1 MHLAQFYGDDAFL
14 VDAVTR
20 FIGAG
25 LGAGE
30 AGVVIATRPHREAV
44 EERLRARGV
53 DVAIAREQGR
63 YLTLDAAET
72 LSQVLIDGWPDAEL
86 FETVVGDVIARAAGG
101 HPRVHAFG
109 EMVALLWAEGKREA
123 TIRLEELWNALADR
137 RSFSLLC
144 GYPIAAFGGEGDG
157 TLFLRVCGEHS
168 EVVPAESYP
177 ALASPDERLRVVTH
191 LPQKAQALETE
202 MGQRKEAEAAR
213 QKTLRE
219 LMTLYAMGRILSA
232 ELDLQRLLQTLTDTA
247 TQLSG
252 AQFGA
257 FFYNA
262 TDDQG
267 GHYLYTLSGA
277 SQEAFEQFCTPRNTP
292 LLTPTFAGQGVVRL
306 DDVTKDP
313 RYGRN
318 VPHRG
323 TPMGRLPVRS
333 YLAVP
338 VRGRTSEVLGGLF
351 LGHPEPGVFTDDA
364 ERVVVGLAAQAAIA
378 IQNARLYEAER
389 NARAEAEAG
398 SRAKDEFLAML
409 GHELR
414 NPLSAVRNAIVTA
427 RLDPSRQVSALD
439 IAGRGADQLAR
450 LVDDLLDVARITQ
463 GRIALRTQ
471 RLPIATIVER
481 AVESVRQLIDERAH
495 TISVQLP
502 PHDAHVEGDSTR
514 LEQVVANLISNAAK
528 YTEPGGRIDVIV
540 ERQKDEVALRVRDN
554 GIGIG
559 PDMLPRVFDL
569 FAQADRGLDRAQGG
583 LGVGL
588 TVVKRLVDL
597 HGGRVEAHSDGIGKG
612 AEFVVRLPTVLP
624 GREDAVS
631 SEGAERACARVL
643 LVEDNGDAGESLMML
658 LELLG
663 HRARMVHHGSAALE
677 AARADPPDVM
687 LVDIGLPG
695 IDGYE
700 VARRVRQDPAL
711 RHVVLV
717 ALTGYGRDE
726 DRQRALGAGFDHH
739 LVKPV
744 NPETLESLVARLS
757 PTATSPQGLRLH

>member
-1 MHLAQFYGDDAFL
+1 MGAADTWAADAPDTSATSTSDRVHLAQFYGDDAFL

-72 LSQVLIDGWPDAEL
+72 LSQVLVDGWPDAEL

-109 EMVALLWAEGKREA
+109 EMVALLWADGKREA
-123 TIRLEELWNALADR
+123 TIRLEELWDALAGR

-157 TLFLRVCGEHS
+157 TLFLGVCGEHS

-191 LPQKAQALETE
+191 LQQKAQALETE

-323 TPMGRLPVRS
+323 TPMGRLPVTS

-364 ERVVVGLAAQAAIA
+364 ERVVVGLAAQAAKT
-378 IQNARLYEAER
+378 R
-389 NARAEAEAG
+389 G
-398 SRAKDEFLAML
+398 S
-409 GHELR
+409 
-414 NPLSAVRNAIVTA
+414 T
-427 RLDPSRQVSALD
+427 RQSGMPVPRPR
-439 IAGRGADQLAR
+439 RGAAP
-450 LVDDLLDVARITQ
+450 
-463 GRIALRTQ
+463 RT
-471 RLPIATIVER
+471 
-481 AVESVRQLIDERAH
+481 
-495 TISVQLP
+495 
-502 PHDAHVEGDSTR
+502 
-514 LEQVVANLISNAAK
+514 
-528 YTEPGGRIDVIV
+528 
-540 ERQKDEVALRVRDN
+540 
-554 GIGIG
+554 
-559 PDMLPRVFDL
+559 
-569 FAQADRGLDRAQGG
+569 
-583 LGVGL
+583 
-588 TVVKRLVDL
+588 
-597 HGGRVEAHSDGIGKG
+597 
-612 AEFVVRLPTVLP
+612 
-624 GREDAVS
+624 S
-631 SEGAERACARVL
+631 SWPCW
-643 LVEDNGDAGESLMML
+643 
-658 LELLG
+658 
-663 HRARMVHHGSAALE
+663 
-677 AARADPPDVM
+677 
-687 LVDIGLPG
+687 
-695 IDGYE
+695 
-700 VARRVRQDPAL
+700 
-711 RHVVLV
+711 
-717 ALTGYGRDE
+717 
-726 DRQRALGAGFDHH
+726 
-739 LVKPV
+739 
-744 NPETLESLVARLS
+744 
-757 PTATSPQGLRLH
+757 ATSYEIPSPPCGTRS

>member
-1 MHLAQFYGDDAFL
+1 MASRVHVGGRVMGAADTWAADAPDTSATSTSDRVHLAQFYGDDAFL

-109 EMVALLWAEGKREA
+109 EMVALLWADGKREA

-191 LPQKAQALETE
+191 LQQKAQALETE

-323 TPMGRLPVRS
+323 TPMGRLPVTS

-414 NPLSAVRNAIVTA
+414 NPLGAITIALAVLNRRMGDDELGHLTAIIG
-427 RLDPSRQVSALD
+427 RQTSHLT
-439 IAGRGADQLAR
+439 R
-450 LVDDLLDVARITQ
+450 LVDDLLDVARVTSGKIEM
-463 GRIALRTQ
+463 RLALHD
-471 RLPIATIVER
+471 VYER
-481 AVESVRQLIDERAH
+481 ARRCVDALVETGRTTAHSVTVEGESVRVLADPARI
-495 TISVQLP
+495 
-502 PHDAHVEGDSTR
+502 
-514 LEQVVANLISNAAK
+514 EQVIANLLDNALK
-528 YTEPGGRIDVIV
+528 YTPPGG
-540 ERQKDEVALRVRDN
+540 EVRVVTTREGPHAVLRVCDN
-554 GIGIG
+554 GEGIR
-559 PDMLPRVFDL
+559 PD
-569 FAQADRGLDRAQGG
+569 
-583 LGVGL
+583 
-588 TVVKRLVDL
+588 
-597 HGGRVEAHSDGIGKG
+597 
-612 AEFVVRLPTVLP
+612 
-624 GREDAVS
+624 
-631 SEGAERACARVL
+631 
-643 LVEDNGDAGESLMML
+643 
-658 LELLG
+658 LLG
-663 HRARMVHHGSAALE
+663 HTAARSTC
-677 AARADPPDVM
+677 AARAW
-687 LVDIGLPG
+687 
-695 IDGYE
+695 
-700 VARRVRQDPAL
+700 AA
-711 RHVVLV
+711 
-717 ALTGYGRDE
+717 
-726 DRQRALGAGFDHH
+726 GA
-739 LVKPV
+739 
-744 NPETLESLVARLS
+744 SS
-757 PTATSPQGLRLH
+757 